1 MIAKRDSLG
10 NKDGGEGRMK
20 RDSRVK
26 RDSPRKRDR
35 ILNRLGKRNRRVMRD
50 SLG

>member
-1 MIAKRDSLG
+1 MIVERDKSPG

-26 RDSPRKRDR
+26 RD
-35 ILNRLGKRNRRVMRD
+35 RRV
-50 SLG
+50 G